1 MNKNSM
7 RRRAAERRR
16 AVRGVKAPVVCC
28 ILEGTMKKV
37 LRHSGESGN
46 PAVFADKDAGFPPSL
61 DIRGSGDL
69 DLTGLSFIDGVEG
82 GFRVGA
88 SFNLDW
94 TGGEQAWRPFPAS
107 TWSGLDSLPR
117 SLSIIAGGSIDFS
130 TVLLSLDGGSISLAA
145 GSTLN
150 IGDGSVID
158 VGGSGATPVNGGGSG
173 GVVLIGDPNVTLRP
187 TIPVR
192 GGGSITIQPGGNLAI
207 GGPSPI
213 PEPTT
218 AALLLAGLAWLAG
231 VFGRRARAGR

>member
-28 ILEGTMKKV
+28 ILEGTMKNV

-117 SLSIIAGGSIDFS
+117 SLSIIAGGSLALGPTRF
-130 TVLLSLDGGSISLAA
+130 TLAEGTISLTA
-145 GSTLN
+145 GGVLAIDN
-150 IGDGSVID
+150 GLVIN
-158 VGGSGATPVNGGGSG
+158 VGGVIGIPGG
-173 GVVLIGDPNVTLRP
+173 TLP
-187 TIPVR
+187 
-192 GGGSITIQPGGNLAI
+192 IQPGGAI
-207 GGPSPI
+207 TLDGPSPV

-218 AALLLAGLAWLAG
+218 AAMLLAGLAGLAG
-231 VFGRRARAGR
+231 LVFRRARAER

>member
-117 SLSIIAGGSIDFS
+117 SLSIIAGGSLALGPTRF
-130 TVLLSLDGGSISLAA
+130 TLAEGTISLTA
-145 GSTLN
+145 GGVLA
-150 IGDGSVID
+150 ID
-158 VGGSGATPVNGGGSG
+158 NGLGITVGGVIGIPGG
-173 GVVLIGDPNVTLRP
+173 TLP
-187 TIPVR
+187 
-192 GGGSITIQPGGNLAI
+192 IQPAA
-207 GGPSPI
+207 PSP
-213 PEPTT
+213 
-218 AALLLAGLAWLAG
+218 
-231 VFGRRARAGR
+231 

>member
-1 MNKNSM
+1 MAHKSRPACNTALAF
-7 RRRAAERRR
+7 AALAL
-16 AVRGVKAPVVCC
+16 AV
-28 ILEGTMKKV
+28 V
-37 LRHSGESGN
+37 L
-46 PAVFADKDAGFPPSL
+46 PAHAFQKTSLADGSFEYFFAAPSL
-61 DIRGSGDL
+61 DVRGSGDL

-94 TGGEQAWRPFPAS
+94 MGGEEAWLPSPAS
-107 TWSGLDSLPR
+107 TWRGLDSLPR